1 MGFKIGD
8 CYWLI
13 GLLSAIASLLAY
25 LGQTVS
31 NELIT
36 NGFIL
41 SIILMFYG
49 SLRNEIDGLKGE

>member
-1 MGFKIGD
+1 LGFKIGD